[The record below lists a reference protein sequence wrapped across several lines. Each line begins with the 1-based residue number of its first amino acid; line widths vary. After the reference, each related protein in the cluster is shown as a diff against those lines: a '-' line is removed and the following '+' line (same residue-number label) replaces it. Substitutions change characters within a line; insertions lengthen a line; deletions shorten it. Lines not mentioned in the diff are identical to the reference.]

1 MLKNNKS
8 NIVDHGVFN
17 QSIKKKKSFILI
29 IFRYIN
35 YKMKDFDKIGPV
47 RVEFESQN

>member
-1 MLKNNKS
+1 MVKNNKS
-8 NIVDHGVFN
+8 NIVDHGVIN
-17 QSIKKKKSFILI
+17 QSIKKKSFILI

-35 YKMKDFDKIGPV
+35 YKMKDFDKIGLV

>member
-8 NIVDHGVFN
+8 NIVNHGVIN
-17 QSIKKKKSFILI
+17 QSIKKKSFILL

-35 YKMKDFDKIGPV
+35 YKMKDFDMIGPD

>member
-8 NIVDHGVFN
+8 NIVDGVIN
-17 QSIKKKKSFILI
+17 QSIKKSFILI

-35 YKMKDFDKIGPV
+35 YEMKDFDMIGLD